1 MLLCVES
8 AVIVVWIV
16 VLSVPTVVTISDVVP
31 VSSSLMVTIDVP
43 GVAVGSVAGAS
54 VAAGGVVDE
63 VAGDDGAIVGVTVV
77 AGAVDDAVGAAV
89 GAGVVVGVLP
99 EDEPV
104 PLPEG
109 ELGILPGL
117 EIGDSLGSVPGAVL
131 GLVSG
136 SVVGSVPGA
145 VVGSVPGAVVG
156 SVSGGGVGGG
166 ISLSKIKVIPC
177 TPAACLVGDK
187 NTNNNGCIIFCDF
200 QINCRSYPILPS

>member
-145 VVGSVPGAVVG
+145 VVGSV
-156 SVSGGGVGGG
+156 SGGGVGGG